1 MQSQWERQMARERA
15 RNIVLGVVG
24 TITWFLC
31 VAALVKYLWG
41 L

>member
-15 RNIVLGVVG
+15 RNIVLGIAG
-24 TITWFLC
+24 AITWLLS
-31 VAALVKYLWG
+31 VASLVKYLWG